1 MELLPRYGRRML
13 PLIAGLA
20 TIALSACSTESP
32 VGAAPELPG
41 NPPIPAQYRSAAFIM
56 EVNAGKRTVKVT
68 APTSTI
74 RTPSGQLAV
83 DGKLGIDSSANYS
96 LLGADVIELT
106 TNNFVA
112 GAVGAAVPGKVL
124 ITFDVTV
131 NNRLPGIQLTTPTFP
146 TPPSGVTGVQLFP
159 FEISV
164 TTTSGGVSGSGN
176 EVVVQSP
183 RFGAVVPSN
192 DWNGDPHNF
201 FNDVGCTVTSTDCF
215 RYESFGTIAPL
226 GASTSQTVGFLID
239 PTVGD
244 FRVKMIVAGD
254 LQSTTTP
261 NPGTVSGT
269 VTSPQLGPLNNVTVN
284 VSGGFT
290 ANTGATGAYSV
301 ANVATG
307 SRTVSL
313 ANLPAGCVAPAAQ
326 TVTVTSGGTA
336 TANFSVTCQVP
347 TGTIS
352 GTVSSSLGGGIPGV
366 SVTVTPTGAA
376 ALPAATTAAAGTYSV
391 TNVPTVPN
399 AGNITLGNLP
409 AGCTNPGPR
418 PYTGLTT
425 AGLTVNITVTCVA
438 AQFTYPLTATWGA
451 ITNTGPTG
459 RAVSLDIAIDMGAAP
474 GRPDVD
480 GAAADPLASL
490 SLSVAYNGGAID
502 FQNRTLLS
510 PNEFDLVSVNELNQG
525 AANAQSL
532 VAAASSQ
539 GLTKTGQFAI
549 FRLNFAIAAT
559 FHGSVTPTINV
570 SEALATTTLVNV
582 TSSVVVVT
590 PPTLTIP

>member
-1 MELLPRYGRRML
+1 MELLPRYGRRMI

-83 DGKLGIDSSANYS
+83 DGKLGIDGSPNYS
-96 LLGADVIELT
+96 LLGADVIEVT

-164 TTTSGGVSGSGN
+164 TTTSGSATGTGN
-176 EVVVQSP
+176 EVIVQSP

-192 DWNGDPHNF
+192 DWNGAPHNF
-201 FNDVGCTVTSTDCF
+201 FNDIGCTATSNDCF

-226 GASTSQTVGFLID
+226 GASTAQTVGFLID

-261 NPGTVSGT
+261 NPGTISGT
-269 VTSPQLGPLNNVTVN
+269 VQSPQLGPLNNVTVN

-290 ANTGATGAYSV
+290 GTTGATGAYSI

-326 TVTVTSGGTA
+326 TVTVASGGTS
-336 TANFSVTCQVP
+336 TANFTVTCQVP

-352 GTVSSSLGGGIPGV
+352 GTVSSSLGGGIAGAT
-366 SVTVTPTGAA
+366 VTVTPTGSG
-376 ALPAATTAAAGTYSV
+376 ALPAATTSGAGAYSV
-391 TNVPTVPN
+391 ANVPTVPN
-399 AGNITLGNLP
+399 AGKITLGNLP
-409 AGCTNPGPR
+409 AGFTNQGPR

-425 AGLTVNITVTCVA
+425 PGLTVNITVTCQA
-438 AQFTYPLTATWGA
+438 AAVTYPLTATWGA
-451 ITNTGPTG
+451 ITPGGTTG
-459 RAVSLDIAIDMGAAP
+459 RTVSLDIAINMGAAP
-474 GRPDVD
+474 GRPDVN
-480 GAAADPLASL
+480 GAGADSLASL
-490 SLSVAYNGGAID
+490 QMSVAYNGAALD
-502 FQNRTLLS
+502 MQTRTALS
-510 PNEFDLVSVNELNQG
+510 PNEFDLGCGQGVNPG
-525 AANAQSL
+525 P
-532 VAAASSQ
+532 AAAQTLVGVASSS
-539 GLTKTGQFAI
+539 GSTKGGQFQI
-549 FRLNFAIAAT
+549 FRLNFAIAAGFT
-559 FHGSVTPTINV
+559 GAVTPTIV
-570 SEALATTTLVNV
+570 VQEALASLNLINV
-582 TSSVVVVT
+582 TSNVVVVT
-590 PPTLTIP
+590 PPTLTVP